1 MNAQAMLTE
10 SCDEESFVGRVE
22 RRIAQVLEA
31 GRPGSQDHSKV
42 ADDAAEY
49 LSRASSAKRARPQLL
64 SHFGEAVGVAEESLV
79 ELAVSAELI
88 HTASLMHDDVVDG
101 ATTRRDTEAVHLR
114 WNNQVAILGGDLLL
128 CHGLK
133 LLEPYPAPVYHS
145 AVDVVS
151 EMTRGIVRE
160 VEARYSVETTVSD
173 WRMIATGKTAALL
186 GWCGRAPGLAGDS
199 VEISERLD
207 RCGRHL
213 GVAFQLADDLKD
225 LLALDAGKDRFA
237 DIKNGNPSYPL
248 IRATEVKPV
257 RERLERA
264 WEAEQPVADSAEVER
279 LGGIVLEAGVVEPSV
294 AAIKEEI
301 ERAMEALGEFA
312 SKPGG
317 REVRQFAQMLVESVD
332 QMTNAAN

>member
-1 MNAQAMLTE
+1 MNAQAMLKG
-10 SCDEESFVGRVE
+10 SRDEESFVGRVE
-22 RRIAQVLEA
+22 RRIARVLEA
-31 GRPGSQDHSKV
+31 GRPAQRDSSKV
-42 ADDAAEY
+42 ADDAAGY
-49 LSRASSAKRARPQLL
+49 LTKASSAKRARPRLL
-64 SHFGEAVGVAEESLV
+64 SHFGEAVGVSEETLV
-79 ELAVSAELI
+79 ELAAAAELI
-88 HTASLMHDDVVDG
+88 HTASLMHDDVVDE
-101 ATTRRDTEAVHLR
+101 ATTRRNLEAVHLR
-114 WNNQVAILGGDLLL
+114 WSNQVAILGGDLLL

-160 VEARYSVETTVSD
+160 VEARYSVETTLSD

-186 GWCGRAPGLAGDS
+186 GWCGRAPGLVAGS
-199 VEISERLD
+199 AEISDRLD

-225 LLALDAGKDRFA
+225 LLARDAGKDRFA

-248 IRATEVKPV
+248 ISATDAQPV

-264 WEAEQPVADSAEVER
+264 WEAKRPVDDGAEVKR
-279 LGGIVLEAGVVEPSV
+279 LGGIVLEAGVIEPAV
-294 AAIKEEI
+294 AAIREEI
-301 ERAMEALGEFA
+301 ERAVDALGAFA

-317 REVRQFAQMLVESVD
+317 REVRQFAQLLVESVD
-332 QMTNAAN
+332 EMTDAAK